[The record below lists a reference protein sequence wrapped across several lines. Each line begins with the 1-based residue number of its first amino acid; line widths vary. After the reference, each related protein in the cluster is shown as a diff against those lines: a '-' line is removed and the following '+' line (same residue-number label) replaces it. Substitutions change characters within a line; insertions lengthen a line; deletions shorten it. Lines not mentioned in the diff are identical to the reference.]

1 MYSFGSTA
9 LRPIMG
15 DTSECDVSWIDE
27 VKQIVAE
34 KTEFGNIIVS

>member
-1 MYSFGSTA
+1 

-27 VKQIVAE
+27 VKSIVA
-34 KTEFGNIIVS
+34 

>member
-1 MYSFGSTA
+1 
-9 LRPIMG
+9 MG
-15 DTSECDVSWIDE
+15 ATSECDVSWIDE